1 MKTIKILFIIS
12 AAMLIGIAI
21 AFVEYKMQL
30 PIVIVTIPNMFLGG
44 ALGVYALIKIIN
56 VLEQ

>member
-30 PIVIVTIPNMFLGG
+30 SPILLFLPNMLLGL

-56 VLEQ
+56 VLEK

>member
-12 AAMLIGIAI
+12 TAMLIGIAI

-30 PIVIVTIPNMFLGG
+30 PIVIVTIPNILIGC

-56 VLEQ
+56 VLEK